1 MDIKINVMYRDRA
14 EKIMSFKTWST
25 TKKIDNLLEI
35 DATQYTNLGS
45 DSTKSERQSAK
56 ITSRY
61 IYRLIKSID
70 TKLGTLLLRDSLERY
85 A

>member
-14 EKIMSFKTWST
+14 DKIMSFKTWST

-35 DATQYTNLGS
+35 DATQYTNMGS

-61 IYRLIKSID
+61 IYRCIKSID
-70 TKLGTLLLRDSLERY
+70 TKLGTLLLRDSLEKY